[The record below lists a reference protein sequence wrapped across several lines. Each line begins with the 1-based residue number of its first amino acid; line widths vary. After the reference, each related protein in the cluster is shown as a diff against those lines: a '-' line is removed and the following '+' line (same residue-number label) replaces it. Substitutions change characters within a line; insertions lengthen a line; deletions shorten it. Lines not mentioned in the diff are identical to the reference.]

1 MRLNRLLLL
10 FLASAAICF
19 HGAPAQAATNGRLA
33 LSCDGNFH
41 DHDDINSSAWE
52 LAMCAKAGRVADL
65 VYFGYADH
73 YWENDPTMESQITTS
88 VMTAV
93 NDWGYSPSV
102 IHNAHSDPNA
112 AVNAL
117 SAAINVSTVNN
128 PLTIMEAGPA
138 EIIGRALALSKIT
151 NPSALQFVTVISH
164 ASWNNTHAAQAG
176 PGEGLTDI
184 TYSFS
189 DFGTSGK
196 ALGANTL
203 QLAFQQQLND
213 GSYAQY
219 AWAQN
224 SSDIKLQHL
233 YEAGQRANKPAFDC
247 SDSGMMFYCVTGV
260 SNPSPAQ
267 VQAFFTATAT
277 PTSTPTATPTRTP
290 APLATPSPTPTT
302 PTPTPSPTPDHDRRR

>member
-1 MRLNRLLLL
+1 YT
-10 FLASAAICF
+10 APGAIPTPTPTPTPDQSPTPTPTPTPTPSPTPTPDQSPTPTPTPTPDQSPTPTPSD
-19 HGAPAQAATNGRLA
+19 GVAGRLA

-52 LAMCAKAGRVADL
+52 LAMCAKAGRGADL
-65 VYFGYADH
+65 VYFDYADH

-93 NDWGYSPSV
+93 NDWGYSPNI
-102 IHNAHSDPNA
+102 IHNAHADPTG

-138 EIIGRALALSKIT
+138 EIIGRALALSKGT
-151 NPSALQFVTVISH
+151 NPNALKFVTVISH
-164 ASWNNTHAAQAG
+164 SSWNNTHAAQVG
-176 PGEGLTDI
+176 PSEGLTDI

-203 QLAFQQQLND
+203 QLVFQQQLND
-213 GSYAQY
+213 GPYSQ
-219 AWAQN
+219 
-224 SSDIKLQHL
+224 
-233 YEAGQRANKPAFDC
+233 
-247 SDSGMMFYCVTGV
+247 
-260 SNPSPAQ
+260 
-267 VQAFFTATAT
+267 
-277 PTSTPTATPTRTP
+277 
-290 APLATPSPTPTT
+290 
-302 PTPTPSPTPDHDRRR
+302 

>member
-1 MRLNRLLLL
+1 
-10 FLASAAICF
+10 
-19 HGAPAQAATNGRLA
+19 
-33 LSCDGNFH
+33 
-41 DHDDINSSAWE
+41 
-52 LAMCAKAGRVADL
+52 
-65 VYFGYADH
+65 
-73 YWENDPTMESQITTS
+73 
-88 VMTAV
+88 
-93 NDWGYSPSV
+93 
-102 IHNAHSDPNA
+102 
-112 AVNAL
+112 
-117 SAAINVSTVNN
+117 
-128 PLTIMEAGPA
+128 MEAGPA
-138 EIIGRALALSKIT
+138 EIIGRALSLSKIT

-176 PGEGLTDI
+176 PSEGLTDT

-203 QLAFQQQLND
+203 QLEFQQKLND

-267 VQAFFTATAT
+267 VQAFFTATT
-277 PTSTPTATPTRTP
+277 PTPTPTPTPNPIPTPTP
-290 APLATPSPTPTT
+290 NQSPTPSPTPTPAPTPTPTRIPTSTPTPLASPSPT
-302 PTPTPSPTPDHDRRR
+302 PTPTPSPTPDHDRGDHNRPR